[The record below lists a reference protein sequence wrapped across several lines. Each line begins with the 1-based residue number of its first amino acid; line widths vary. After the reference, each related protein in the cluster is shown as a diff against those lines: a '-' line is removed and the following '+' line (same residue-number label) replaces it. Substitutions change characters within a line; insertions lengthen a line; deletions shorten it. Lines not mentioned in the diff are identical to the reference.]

1 MDMKKITRESF
12 HKKENGEWA
21 LTKTWTLWYNT
32 ISFSEIDSVSEEIR
46 SFLTPDMLSR
56 KYREGNKTNELFG
69 HCYHSTQAMFIMLDG
84 DNREDIIPY
93 SGKDTLGNIHW
104 WLNHN
109 GTIIDVTEGQYD
121 LMECDPPYE
130 VGKPTKWYG
139 WKNRLHKRSMGLVQ
153 DVRGGSLVCHDP
165 DGDVICTRKPLP
177 NKLL

>member
-1 MDMKKITRESF
+1 MNMKKITRESF

-32 ISFSEIDSVSEEIR
+32 ISFSEIDSISEEIR

-93 SGKDTLGNIHW
+93 SAKDTLGNIHW

-109 GTIIDVTEGQYD
+109 GTIIDVTAGQYD

-139 WKNRLHKRSMGLVQ
+139 WKNRLHKRSMELVQ
-153 DVRGGSLVCHDP
+153 LIQRTDL
-165 DGDVICTRKPLP
+165 ICTDQNGKIISKINLP
-177 NKLL
+177 NIL